1 MEKEQKLSWEDFG
14 QTVDLFSQIVE
25 RILGN
30 ENIHVTTKEI
40 LKTLRVLLKG
50 FGGGLYLKDKEGR
63 NLHLFDYTKT
73 NFIERLAKFIPGN
86 MFRFAFPIKNSKALI
101 SKCVAENKIV
111 TSDRLADFFTP
122 IVPKTPL
129 DSIQFIGRI
138 QYLIGI
144 PIRIKGTAIG
154 VLFAVFRKKGLT
166 LYEKSILQFYA
177 NLSGLALENNLKLE
191 EINERYEMEKET
203 TSILSHELKTPI
215 AIAHHSAQTILMT
228 LEKYKD
234 NVDKKSIAE
243 LLKTARDVQH
253 GMDRLARI
261 CTSIF
266 NLREVENKVPRDIH
280 LIDLKKQCGQ
290 ILYTH
295 ERRAHEKGLEFE
307 FHLEENKRKYH
318 GAIIQ
323 LEQIMTILLD
333 NAVKYT
339 DKGRITVESRFR
351 NKKLICTVTDTG
363 IGIPEHQRHLVFNR
377 FYRNPK
383 KGKINQIEGLGLGLY
398 IAKKIIREIK
408 GSIEI
413 DQNPEGRGT
422 RFTVKIPLY
431 AKKTS

>member
-1 MEKEQKLSWEDFG
+1 MTPKISEQQFLQWLVLLNGIAEKILMNVSLEDLTTSIMSAIQTHLKSFGGVILLIDEENKNLKLHSFSRLPLIKKALQLVPQNIFGIKYPLDIPDLLIAEPVKRNNIVQSEHLRDFFYPVFKPAKLLDTIQK
-14 QTVDLFSQIVE
+14 
-25 RILGN
+25 ILG
-30 ENIHVTTKEI
+30 VK
-40 LKTLRVLLKG
+40 
-50 FGGGLYLKDKEGR
+50 
-63 NLHLFDYTKT
+63 
-73 NFIERLAKFIPGN
+73 
-86 MFRFAFPIKNSKALI
+86 M
-101 SKCVAENKIV
+101 C
-111 TSDRLADFFTP
+111 
-122 IVPKTPL
+122 
-129 DSIQFIGRI
+129 
-138 QYLIGI
+138 IGI
-144 PIRIKGTAIG
+144 PIRIQGIVRG
-154 VLFAVFRKKGLT
+154 VFFIAAQ
-166 LYEKSILQFYA
+166 EKNISETQYITMQFFA
-177 NLSGLALENNLKLE
+177 NLSGLALENKLKLD
-191 EINERYEMEKET
+191 EIRERYEMEKET

-234 NVDKKSIAE
+234 SVDKKSIAE

-266 NLREVENKVPRDIH
+266 NLREVENRVPRDIH

-295 ERRAHEKGLEFE
+295 ERKAHEKGLDFK
-307 FHLEENKRKYH
+307 FQLEENKNKYH

-339 DKGRITVESRFR
+339 EKGRITVESRFR

-383 KGKINQIEGLGLGLY
+383 RGKINQIEGLGLGLY
-398 IAKKIIREIK
+398 IAQKIIKEIK

-431 AKKTS
+431 SRRTS